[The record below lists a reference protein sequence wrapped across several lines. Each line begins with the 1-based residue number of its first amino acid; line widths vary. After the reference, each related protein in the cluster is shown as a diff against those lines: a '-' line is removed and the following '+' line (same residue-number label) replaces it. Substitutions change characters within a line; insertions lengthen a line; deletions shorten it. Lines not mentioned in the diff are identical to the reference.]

1 MTPLVHRENWRCDE
15 NKKARA
21 LFPLSPAVSFGLL
34 TRLLSRLTHLYDR
47 QAPLHNRNSH
57 DGNFG
62 AGSSRGSQDKRYV
75 HVAHYTASSFP

>member
-1 MTPLVHRENWRCDE
+1 LVHRKNRQCDG

-34 TRLLSRLTHLYDR
+34 ARLLPRLTHLYDR
-47 QAPLHNRNSH
+47 QASLHNRNFH

-62 AGSSRGSQDKRYV
+62 AGSGSQDKRYVV